1 MSVSAKNDQG
11 FESCRAELKQLFNK
25 KKKKIN
31 SCFIGQIMLLDRF
44 KRKWKQFQLL

>member
-11 FESCRAELKQLFNK
+11 FESCRAELKYLFN

-31 SCFIGQIMLLDRF
+31 SCFIGQIMLLERF